1 MIPDKHKAIRMIFAA
16 FDCAFGGNEGSDEAW
31 IAFCDSYD
39 LAEFKGADYELDNI
53 PSEYQIV
60 MAAGISREEI
70 MEATGV
76 DPTSDRA

>member
-1 MIPDKHKAIRMIFAA
+1 MRPDRHKAIRMIFAA
-16 FDCAFGGNEGSDEAW
+16 FDRAFGSDEGSDEAW

-39 LAEFKGADYELDNI
+39 VAEFGGADYELDSI

-60 MAAGISREEI
+60 MAAGISKEDI

-76 DPTSDRA
+76 DPTSDSA